1 MEVESQLAYGDVL
14 KQFRTFFHFAVGAVP
29 LCPGRGIAQSTVQ
42 EVLLAPWNSL
52 LAFLAGDWW
61 QPGRKKK
68 AEKDLESCL
77 RTRQSCGWPASHMML
92 YAAVVVGAG
101 TFLVA
106 LSTEREL
113 HFTITI
119 DIWIP
124 QRLFCF
130 YVFSRPLCPLTHP
143 TGGVWVY
150 KRFQKWA
157 SGSWECVTWWS
168 VWEPLPSY
176 AQNHHLQSPAQANKW
191 PDK

>member
-14 KQFRTFFHFAVGAVP
+14 KQFRTFFHFAVSTVL
-29 LCPGRGIAQSTVQ
+29 LCPGRGIAHSAVQ

-52 LAFLAGDWW
+52 SAFLAGVSW
-61 QPGRKKK
+61 QSGRRKKTKKTLK
-68 AEKDLESCL
+68 AVSELGRAVGGL
-77 RTRQSCGWPASHMML
+77 QVVML
-92 YAAVVVGAG
+92 YAAMVMGAG

-119 DIWIP
+119 DIWIS

-143 TGGVWVY
+143 TCGVWVY

-157 SGSWECVTWWS
+157 SGSWECATDGPFETSHV
-168 VWEPLPSY
+168 
-176 AQNHHLQSPAQANKW
+176 QNHHLQSPAQANKW